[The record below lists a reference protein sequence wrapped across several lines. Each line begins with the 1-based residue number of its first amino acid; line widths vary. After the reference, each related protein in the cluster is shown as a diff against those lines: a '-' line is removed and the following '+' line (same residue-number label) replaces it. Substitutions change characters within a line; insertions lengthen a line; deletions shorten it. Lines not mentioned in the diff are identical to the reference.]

1 MSTHT
6 SASAAIIEELCSF
19 RSWLTGPQLQSVC
32 AEEHQHVDPELRVVH
47 TLLSTKLVSDDAK
60 ILRLCWHAIHLAAVG
75 LVARWITPEKRLV
88 EIKANLR
95 DVRYLTSDRSATR
108 FSARSRSKDP
118 ANHGDRKRISE
129 SGLQMWLSD
138 CYDGPI
144 PPIGRAIDEEP
155 RRCALEPRNRLCQM
169 NASLNSSSMSF
180 SVHSRVGNAC
190 KNINIS

>member
-1 MSTHT
+1 M
-6 SASAAIIEELCSF
+6 
-19 RSWLTGPQLQSVC
+19 
-32 AEEHQHVDPELRVVH
+32 VH

-118 ANHGDRKRISE
+118 ANYIEIGKGDLKVGCRCGYLIVR
-129 SGLQMWLSD
+129 M
-138 CYDGPI
+138 GPYH
-144 PPIGRAIDEEP
+144 PSVE
-155 RRCALEPRNRLCQM
+155 LLM
-169 NASLNSSSMSF
+169 KSLVDARSNHETGSA
-180 SVHSRVGNAC
+180 R
-190 KNINIS
+190 